1 MGFSTELQDSF
12 SHEALVGLQ
21 DAELRLLENMRK
33 CVLLRA
39 KCDKDYASAL
49 TMVSAQALKL
59 DQSKEL
65 EGSFI
70 ARAWYAISEE
80 METTSRIIRRNA
92 DSLISSTVEAISS
105 LISEK
110 RALKKTYVEEHDA
123 LNRELVRL
131 QTSVD
136 SMKSE
141 YEKLLEMWK
150 DAKSKYEE
158 HYIKGKGAKKVEE
171 AKERYQKIAKKL
183 HILHNDLVLT
193 LCEASEYERH
203 FRTTLLPGLL
213 FYQQVV
219 MEDSAE
225 TWKTI
230 LQEFFEIID
239 PLSEQ
244 FQAVHMRIS
253 KSIEVIDSIDEY
265 NDFIRKNRSDPLL
278 PIDFKY
284 DASLLRDIT
293 GPLRPNELIAD
304 DFTTEV
310 LLDKKREFE
319 SKLRKCETELLKKQ
333 EDLQQY
339 EDEIKLAQ
347 FEERDTAAAKVKK
360 RAVDILV
367 KDLSHLQCV
376 EHVLNVQLHLV
387 NFAISCLS
395 NDSLPQSISDQGNT
409 KDIDDQRGGSK
420 NSTNEQREEF
430 NVTLSRK
437 SKIIMEKLKQ
447 PFFTLKQKHVS
458 PSPPSPPNRDFLDN
472 VIENERASFRRVNE
486 IKDTSYQNEEWFHG
500 VLPREEVVRLLVN
513 DGDFLVRETVR
524 NDTKQLVL
532 SVCSQGYKHFIVHMT
547 SDRKYRFEGPSF
559 NSIQELILH
568 QYQSG
573 QPVTVKSGAI
583 LRRPIPREKWE
594 LNNEDVDLIE
604 KIGSGNFG
612 DVYRARLA
620 SYPEEVAV
628 KTCHVN
634 LPDVQKRKFLQ
645 EGRILMDYSH
655 PNIVKFIGIC
665 VQKLPYMIVM
675 ELVPGGSLL
684 NYLQRHK
691 ETLTQEQLLS
701 FCIDAA
707 AGMEYLESKNCI
719 HRDLAARNC
728 LVGENNIV
736 KLSDFGMSRE
746 TLEYVVTDGMKQ
758 IPIKWTAPEALN
770 YGTYTSLSDVWSFGI
785 LMWEIYSLGSIPYFG
800 LSNNKATEAVERG
813 YRLHAPDNT
822 PPAVYDIM
830 TKCWEYDRQNR
841 PHFAEIHSSL
851 RILAASSQKEDNVEV

>member
-1 MGFSTELQDSF
+1 MEFSTDLQDSF

-21 DAELRLLENMRK
+21 DAELKLLENMRK

-39 KCDKDYASAL
+39 KCDRDYASAL
-49 TMVSAQALKL
+49 SMVNAQAQKL

-65 EGSFI
+65 EGSLI
-70 ARAWYAISEE
+70 ARAWYAMSEE

-92 DSLISSTVEAISS
+92 DSLTTTSIEAINS
-105 LISEK
+105 LICEK
-110 RALKKTYVEEHDA
+110 RALKKIYIEEHDA
-123 LNRELVRL
+123 LNREMIRL
-131 QTSVD
+131 QNSVD

-171 AKERYQKIAKKL
+171 AKERYHKVARKL
-183 HILHNDLVLT
+183 HVLHNELVLT
-193 LCEASEYERH
+193 LREAAEYERH
-203 FRTTLLPGLL
+203 FRNTLLPGLL
-213 FYQQVV
+213 FYQQAV

-225 TWKTI
+225 TWKSI
-230 LQEFFEIID
+230 LQELFEIVD
-239 PLSEQ
+239 PISEQ
-244 FQAVHMRIS
+244 FQAVHSRIG
-253 KSIEVIDSIDEY
+253 KSIEVIDSVDEY
-265 NDFIRKNRSDPLL
+265 TDFIHKNRSDPLL
-278 PIDFKY
+278 PLDFRY

-304 DFTTEV
+304 EFTTEV
-310 LLDKKREFE
+310 LMEKKRDFE
-319 SKLRKCETELLKKQ
+319 NKLRKCETEQLKKQ

-339 EDEIKLAQ
+339 EDEIKLSQ
-347 FEERDTAAAKVKK
+347 FDERNCTISKVKK

-367 KDLSHLQCV
+367 KELSHLQCV
-376 EHVLNVQLHLV
+376 EHILNVQLHLV
-387 NFAISCLS
+387 NYALSCLT
-395 NDSLPQSISDQGNT
+395 NDSPPHSLSDATNT
-409 KDIDDQRGGSK
+409 KEVDDTRR
-420 NSTNEQREEF
+420 NNTNEQQRDETNF
-430 NVTLSRK
+430 TLTRR
-437 SKIIMEKLKQ
+437 SKIIMDKIKQ
-447 PFFTLKQKHVS
+447 PFFTLKQKHVT
-458 PSPPSPPNRDFLDN
+458 PCPPSPPNRDFLDN
-472 VIENERASFRRVNE
+472 IVENERLSFRRE
-486 IKDTSYQNEEWFHG
+486 IKDTSYQSEEWFHG

-524 NDTKQLVL
+524 NDQKQLVL

-547 SDRKYRFEGPSF
+547 SERKYRFEGPGCF
-559 NSIQELILH
+559 NTIQELIMH
-568 QYQSG
+568 QFQSG
-573 QPVTVKSGAI
+573 QPVTMKSGAI

-594 LNNEDVDLIE
+594 LNNEDVDLIK

-612 DVYRARLA
+612 DVYRAQLA
-620 SYPEEVAV
+620 NYSEDVAV

-645 EGRILMDYSH
+645 EGRILMDYNH

-665 VQKLPYMIVM
+665 IQKLPYMIVM

-684 NYLQRHK
+684 NYLQRHN
-691 ETLTQEQLLS
+691 ENLTQDQLLS
-701 FCIDAA
+701 FCIDTA

-728 LVGENNIV
+728 LVGTDNVV

-746 TLEYVVTDGMKQ
+746 TIEYVCTDGMKQ

-770 YGTYTSLSDVWSFGI
+770 YGIYTSLCDVWSYGI
-785 LMWEIYSLGSIPYFG
+785 LMWEIYSFGSVPYLG
-800 LSNNKATEAVERG
+800 LSNNKATELVENG

-822 PPAVYDIM
+822 PTGVYNIM
-830 TKCWEYDRQNR
+830 TSCWEYDPQKR

-851 RILAASSQKEDNVEV
+851 RVMAASAQREDTVEM